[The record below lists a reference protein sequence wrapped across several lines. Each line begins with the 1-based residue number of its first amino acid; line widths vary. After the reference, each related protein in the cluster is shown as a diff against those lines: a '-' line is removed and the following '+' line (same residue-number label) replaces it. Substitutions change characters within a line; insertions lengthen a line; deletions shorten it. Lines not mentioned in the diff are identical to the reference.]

1 MKSGHSYSSA
11 NGLQLNTTPM
21 IISAALLG
29 AAGIIGIAGMIVG
42 GATLISATQKWIN
55 DQDVPPSELMKHKWH
70 QTKAATAAGAS
81 AWQHH
86 DGMHRAHA

>member
-1 MKSGHSYSSA
+1 MKPGHSYSSSA
-11 NGLQLNTTPM
+11 FQLNTTPM
-21 IISAALLG
+21 IISGALLG
-29 AAGIIGIAGMIVG
+29 AAGLLGLAGMIVG
-42 GATLISATQKWIN
+42 GVTLISAAQQWIN

-86 DGMHRAHA
+86 NGMHRAHA